1 MVIHDATAA
10 RFDHP
15 GDGVLDLEPA
25 FTLPQDGMSRLT
37 LSTFGGPLP
46 APVERRAC
54 RAFGTTLDF
63 TVEIGVETSRG
74 MQPMIG
80 CCREAP

>member
-1 MVIHDATAA
+1 
-10 RFDHP
+10 
-15 GDGVLDLEPA
+15 
-25 FTLPQDGMSRLT
+25 MSRLT
-37 LSTFGGPLP
+37 LSTFGGTRPVY
-46 APVERRAC
+46 VERRAC